1 MRYSHTHLHSA
12 YTFILIDI
20 FILIYVNIYKYK
32 WTDRLKLRSVT
43 FLSYGELWKLHRR
56 LLTQQLNPRAIDI
69 YQPWQ
74 VQSTVELLKELL
86 EAKDDFWTCSK
97 KCVDSFFIIISS
109 FLFFFFFKKN
119 WFGVMLE
126 LYEGFGPE
134 LIAIFHFFF
143 T

>member
-1 MRYSHTHLHSA
+1 M
-12 YTFILIDI
+12 
-20 FILIYVNIYKYK
+20 
-32 WTDRLKLRSVT
+32 T

-97 KCVDSFFIIISS
+97 KCVDSFFFIIISS
-109 FLFFFFFKKN
+109 FFFFFLKKSC
-119 WFGVMLE
+119 FGLVVE
-126 LYEGFGPE
+126 L
-134 LIAIFHFFF
+134 
-143 T
+143 